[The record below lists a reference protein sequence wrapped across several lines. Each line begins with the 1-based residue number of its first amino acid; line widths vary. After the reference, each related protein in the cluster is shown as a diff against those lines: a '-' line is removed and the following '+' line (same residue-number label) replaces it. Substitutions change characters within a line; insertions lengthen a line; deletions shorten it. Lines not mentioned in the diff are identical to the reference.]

1 MNFLFHWVS
10 LKEVIFVGD
19 NMKADDVAG
28 LAGMFG
34 VGFTQKDTN
43 TLQKWIDEEKNHVT
57 EGDEEK

>member
-1 MNFLFHWVS
+1 
-10 LKEVIFVGD
+10 
-19 NMKADDVAG
+19 MKADDVAG